1 MAAPMRCTSLAPMCL
16 NTCAASCSPSVSKR
30 IAARS
35 VPVRSASF
43 LSIIL
48 GHPTSYD
55 LCYAL
60 RILVHQRARLHYLLL
75 VTDCGGGRL
84 SRAWQCLRRHGLCSR
99 SGAREHRYR
108 HLMGSGPDEG
118 FDERPKD

>member
-1 MAAPMRCTSLAPMCL
+1 MAAPMRCTSLAPMCF

-35 VPVRSASF
+35 VPERSASF

-55 LCYAL
+55 LGYAL
-60 RILVHQRARLHYLLL
+60 RILVHQGSRLHDLLL
-75 VTDCGGGRL
+75 VTDCGGRL
-84 SRAWQCLRRHGLCSR
+84 SGAGQCRRRDRLVRGG
-99 SGAREHRYR
+99 GAR
-108 HLMGSGPDEG
+108 
-118 FDERPKD
+118 